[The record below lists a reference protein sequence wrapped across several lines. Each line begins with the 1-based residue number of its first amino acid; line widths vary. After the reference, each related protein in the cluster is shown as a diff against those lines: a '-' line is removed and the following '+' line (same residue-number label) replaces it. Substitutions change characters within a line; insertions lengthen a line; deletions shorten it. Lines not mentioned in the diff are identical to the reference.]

1 MAIENWQQ
9 AAVAVVVV
17 LVLGLVL
24 WSMRHR
30 IKKLRVRLWGVAVEA
45 VPEPDP
51 GQQDVHTKRS
61 KILKSLVSTV
71 KGAKVGLVDTK
82 VEDSWIV
89 VRKDGDPEPDTGTGP
104 GTGTGTGPGS
114 GGGQPSS

>member
-1 MAIENWQQ
+1 MVIENWQQ

-30 IKKLRVRLWGVAVEA
+30 IKKLRVRLWGVAFEA
-45 VPEPDP
+45 APEPDP
-51 GQQDVHTKRS
+51 GQHDVHTKRS

-89 VRKDGDPEPDTGTGP
+89 VRKDDDPEP
-104 GTGTGTGPGS
+104 GTGTGPGS
-114 GGGQPSS
+114 GDGSGSGQPAG